1 MIMMMMITMSMIQ
14 VKGKTAKIGQ
24 KTWHWTIIVV
34 FSLLAVATTISAVR
48 LIIKDVSTYRL
59 FADQ

>member
-1 MIMMMMITMSMIQ
+1 MTTISMIQ

-24 KTWHWTIIVV
+24 KTWHWTIVLV

-48 LIIKDVSTYRL
+48 LIIKDISTYRL
-59 FADQ
+59 FANQ